1 MIIPL
6 ITSQIQNQS
15 SSSTTTRIDPNL
27 ENFIQNTINDL
38 ISAKCLDIFNQL
50 ITNKLQN
57 SNQQLLNEV
66 QTNFYS
72 YCDNNIEKMRLDV

>member
-15 SSSTTTRIDPNL
+15 SSTRIDPNL

-38 ISAKCLDIFNQL
+38 ISSKCVDIFNQL

-57 SNQQLLNEV
+57 SNQQLLNEI
-66 QTNFYS
+66 QNNLYS
-72 YCDNNIEKMRLDV
+72 YCDNNVEKMRLDV

>member
-15 SSSTTTRIDPNL
+15 SSARIDPNL

-38 ISAKCLDIFNQL
+38 ISSKCVDIFNQL

-57 SNQQLLNEV
+57 SNQQLLNEI
-66 QTNFYS
+66 QNNLYS
-72 YCDNNIEKMRLDV
+72 YCDNNVEKMRLDV